1 MPYQYHHCT
10 IDALQQVSS
19 KIEKLRLA
27 ESSKVRDS
35 LAKAARVSMDLLYN
49 DIVLIL
55 KKNFYLD
62 CKIEEK

>member
-1 MPYQYHHCT
+1 MPYQYHHST
-10 IDALQQVSS
+10 IDALQQVNS